1 MMRKKSKDSNPHEHS
16 LWEGNQLKAKLTKSI
31 LLAALLIF
39 IIVTALVV
47 TENTQTANV
56 NDNFYHFI
64 ADQIHPTLTTIA
76 TWIGN
81 LTHWYSYAPVLLLLL
96 IIPKTRIKA
105 GLPISSVLA
114 VSAILGPL
122 VLKNIFAIER
132 PTINQL
138 IAPGGFGYP
147 SGHSM
152 NAATFFTACAIVVL
166 RYCKNKALRIG
177 FTAVAVICILLVGL
191 SRIYLGVHTL
201 TDVIGGYSAGIAVIC
216 TALLIEKRIRRKA
229 AQKSEAER

>member
-1 MMRKKSKDSNPHEHS
+1 MKSKIT
-16 LWEGNQLKAKLTKSI
+16 LII
-31 LLAALLIF
+31 LLKSLLLF
-39 IIVTALVV
+39 SIVTVLVV
-47 TENTQTANV
+47 AENAPTANL
-56 NDNFYHFI
+56 NHAFYTRI
-64 ADQIHPTLTTIA
+64 AEQIHPTLTAIA

-81 LTHWYSYAPVLLLLL
+81 LTHWYSYTPVIVLLLILRC
-96 IIPKTRIKA
+96 TRKKA
-105 GLPISSVLA
+105 GLPIGIALG

-152 NAATFFTACAIVVL
+152 NAAVFFSACAIAVL
-166 RYCKNKALRIG
+166 RYCKNKALKIG
-177 FTAVAVICILLVGL
+177 FTVFAIICILLVGL
-191 SRIYLGVHTL
+191 SRIYLGAHTV

-216 TALLIEKRIRRKA
+216 IGLLIERRISRKPTEG
-229 AQKSEAER
+229 AQR